1 MNFGNLTALRDLQLT
16 VQGEPE
22 EGQGRTYCGFLSKWK
37 FLHFHQALDLTKH
50 LIAHASES
58 RLGF

>member
-22 EGQGRTYCGFLSKWK
+22 EGQGRTYWISEQVEISSLS
-37 FLHFHQALDLTKH
+37 
-50 LIAHASES
+50 SS
-58 RLGF
+58 S